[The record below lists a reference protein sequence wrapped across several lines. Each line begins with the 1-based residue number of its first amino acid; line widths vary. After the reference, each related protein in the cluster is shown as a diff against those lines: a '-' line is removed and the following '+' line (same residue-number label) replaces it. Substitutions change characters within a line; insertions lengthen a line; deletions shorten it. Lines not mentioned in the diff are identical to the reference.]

1 LKKARDNIEY
11 SALCLRAMVSG
22 KRDDSARVGWILV
35 AEAIHNIAVIAK
47 ATKFIG
53 VGIGAIKDG

>member
-1 LKKARDNIEY
+1 
-11 SALCLRAMVSG
+11 MVSG